1 MDDLIQEGDLSE
13 MQWKKG
19 EALKMKNKSFKRAAT
34 LAKEIE
40 ELENFLYHPGWK
52 HDLFGVTKPK
62 LRSPI
67 NRNIGYSFET
77 YTLSS
82 TLRKRIR
89 KILQE
94 HLNEMKKQF
103 DEL

>member
-1 MDDLIQEGDLSE
+1 
-13 MQWKKG
+13 
-19 EALKMKNKSFKRAAT
+19 MKNKSFKRAAT

-40 ELENFLYHPGWK
+40 ELENFLHHPGWK

-62 LRSPI
+62 LQLPI
-67 NRNIGYSFET
+67 NINIGCIYKT

-82 TLRKRIR
+82 VLRKRVR

-94 HLNEMKKQF
+94 H
-103 DEL
+103 